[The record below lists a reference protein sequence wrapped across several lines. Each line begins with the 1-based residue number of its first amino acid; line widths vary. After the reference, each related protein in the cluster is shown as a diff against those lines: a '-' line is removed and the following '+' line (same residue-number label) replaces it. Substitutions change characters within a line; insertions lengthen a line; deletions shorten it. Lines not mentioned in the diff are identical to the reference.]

1 MDLTFEQKHTVSAMD
16 VDCFGRCKSSVLLY
30 LAQEAA
36 TGHCDL
42 LRLDWDTMAK
52 KNLFWAVIRTHV
64 QVNRLPVLGERLTVR
79 TWPMPTT
86 RTAFPRAVVLC
97 DEKGE
102 ELVQILSLWVLM
114 DRNTRAMILPGK
126 SGVDVPGLL
135 TGNEIA
141 VPGSIVPH
149 TGEHTAVRT
158 VAFTELDRNGHMNN
172 TRYLDWVADLLSA
185 KFHKVHPVEEFTVC
199 YLSEAT
205 EGQSVNLC
213 YQLSDEGVLQVD
225 GYSQKTD
232 DCDKSTR
239 VFSVKMA
246 F

>member
-1 MDLTFEQKHTVSAMD
+1 MELTFEQNHTISAMD
-16 VDCFGRCKSSVLLY
+16 VDCFGRCRPAVLLY

-42 LRLDWDTMAK
+42 LKLDWDTMAK
-52 KNLFWAVIRTHV
+52 RNLFWAVIRTHV
-64 QVNRLPVLGERLTVR
+64 QVKQLPRLGQAVTVR

-86 RTAFPRAVVLC
+86 RTAFPRAVVIL

-114 DRNTRAMILPGK
+114 DRTSRAMILPGK

-135 TGNEIA
+135 TGCEIA
-141 VPGSIVPH
+141 APGSILPH
-149 TGEHTAVRT
+149 AGEQAFTRT
-158 VAFTELDRNGHMNN
+158 VNFSELDRNSHMNN
-172 TRYLDWVADLLSA
+172 TYYLNWVADLLPA
-185 KFHKVHPVEEFTVC
+185 AFHKDHPVKEFTVC

-205 EGQSVNLC
+205 EGQVVNMG
-213 YQLSDEGVLQVD
+213 YQLSDEGVFQVD
-225 GYSQKTD
+225 GYSSRTD
-232 DCDKSTR
+232 DHNKNTR